1 VKGALV
7 ASSGAPVALVRE
19 PSDRLV
25 DAELTHL
32 PRRPI
37 DLERARAQHAGYVEL
52 LSRLGVTPQWLPPLP
67 AHADGVFVEDTVI
80 IVDDA
85 AVLMR
90 PGAVSRRG
98 EVDSVAAVLHAR
110 GYELLRIVGP
120 GTADGGDVL
129 QVGRTLYVGRTART
143 NAAAIEQLRG
153 LVAPL
158 GREVV
163 AVPVTDVLHLKTA
176 ATALPDGTIVA
187 VPGCVAGD
195 AFGQREVLSAPE
207 PAGGDLLVVGEVVV
221 VSAAAP
227 RTAELIHGRG
237 FPVELVEVSELEKA
251 EAGVT
256 CMSVLLG
263 LPVPG
268 AD

>member
-1 VKGALV
+1 M
-7 ASSGAPVALVRE
+7 ASFPEPAALVRA
-19 PSDRLV
+19 PSDRLNE
-25 DAELTHL
+25 AELTHL
-32 PRRPI
+32 ARAPI
-37 DLERARAQHAGYVEL
+37 DLELARAQHAGYVRL
-52 LSRLGVTPQWLPPLP
+52 LSRLGLELVWLPPLP
-67 AHADGVFVEDTVI
+67 AHPDGVFVEDTVV
-80 IVDDA
+80 IVDDT

-90 PGAVSRRG
+90 PGARSRRG
-98 EVDSVAAVLHAR
+98 EVDSVAAALVVR
-110 GYELLRIVGP
+110 GYELRGIVAP

-143 NAAAIEQLRG
+143 DEVAIEQLRG
-153 LVAPL
+153 LVATL

-163 AVPVTDVLHLKTA
+163 TVPVTGVLHLKSA

-187 VPGCVAGD
+187 VPGCVPVG
-195 AFGQREVLSAPE
+195 AFGDREVLPAPE

-227 RTAELIHGRG
+227 RTAEFIHRRG
-237 FPVELVEVSELEKA
+237 FPVEVAEVSELEKA

-263 LPVPG
+263 TPVPG